1 MTQTVTILAM
11 HPGMHGLFPDKPDHW
26 EFITHGESAEATIAE
41 LGGEVEVL
49 LSASIEKL
57 DKSVLEQLPNL
68 KMVASISAGF
78 SNIDLDACSARGIPV
93 ANAPGLNSGD
103 VADLAVAMMSSLLL
117 RMPANQEYILSGQW
131 TDKAPPLRHSLRGKT
146 IGIVG
151 MGSIG
156 QEAAARLEPFAFDI
170 KWWGP
175 RPKDK
180 ITYAYVPSLLELAEQ
195 SQGLIVCCRPDAST
209 HKMIDKAIL
218 EALGAQGA
226 LVNVSRGSVVDEVAL
241 IDALKSGKLAG
252 AGLDVFDPEP
262 TSPDLWKDVPNVLLT
277 PHQGGSTFETLF
289 KQAQLA
295 QKNVEAFLSGNDLLS
310 QVH

>member
-1 MTQTVTILAM
+1 MTQTVKILTM
-11 HPGMHGLFPDKPDHW
+11 HPGMQGLFPNKPGHW
-26 EFITHGESAEATIAE
+26 EFIAHADSVEATIAE
-41 LGGEVEVL
+41 RGSEVEVL

-57 DKSVLEQLPNL
+57 DKPVLDQLPNL

-78 SNIDLDACSARGIPV
+78 SNIDLETCAARGIPV
-93 ANAPGLNSGD
+93 TNAPGLNSGD
-103 VADLAVAMMSSLLL
+103 VADLAAAMLTSLLL
-117 RMPANQEYILSGQW
+117 RMQVSQDYILTGQW
-131 TDKAPPLRHSLRGKT
+131 TDKAPPLRHSLRGMPV
-146 IGIVG
+146 GIVG

-156 QEAAARLEPFAFDI
+156 REAAARLEPFGFDI

-175 RPKDK
+175 RAKPE
-180 ITYAYVPSLLELAEQ
+180 ISYTYVPSLLELAEQ

-209 HKMIDKAIL
+209 HKMIDRTIL

-226 LVNVSRGSVVDEVAL
+226 LVNVSRGSVVDEATL
-241 IDALKSGKLAG
+241 IGALKSGILGG

-295 QKNVEAFLSGNDLLS
+295 QENVEAFLSGSDLLS